1 MAEKIN
7 QRVAV
12 TKRLLKESLIEIL
25 SKKTIRKVTVTELC
39 LRAGINR
46 STFYAHYR
54 IPSDILT
61 EIKKDFSAALAE
73 SSRSKNQKGF
83 SYEKLKDICRFIYD
97 NRSLQKIILLNSS
110 DDEVLEAAL
119 ESSIEI
125 WGPEKDIDYLRR
137 TDRDSAVLIR
147 SFYYY
152 GIYHLLR
159 EWTIHEFDKTPEEV
173 ARIIYKILT
182 DSAERDA
189 F

>member
-83 SYEKLKDICRFIYD
+83 S
-97 NRSLQKIILLNSS
+97 
-110 DDEVLEAAL
+110 
-119 ESSIEI
+119 
-125 WGPEKDIDYLRR
+125 LRN
-137 TDRDSAVLIR
+137 
-147 SFYYY
+147 
-152 GIYHLLR
+152 
-159 EWTIHEFDKTPEEV
+159 
-173 ARIIYKILT
+173 
-182 DSAERDA
+182 
-189 F
+189 